1 MKQLCNV
8 VRMLAVITLL
18 VFTCFAQNPAT
29 QGSASGRYGLSAWAI
44 NNQRVASLFNYDID
58 SQFGGNAIAGGTY
71 SFPLNT
77 CTQALSFG
85 GGRNVN
91 PFNSNA
97 TIKIVDITSANTE
110 TVSGVTPTYAGAICT
125 LPVAP
130 SNAHSAF
137 HLRSGTCGLKE
148 AQNDKGTAAGTIIVD
163 QKFYDDGCSASTITA
178 LVGGVAG
185 DVVLDISSGKYD
197 FYTWSGS
204 AFVLTSSTAG
214 NSVLSTGS
222 VTPTATSAAIQT
234 VAQTFTVTGLVSGAD
249 IVVVSEPAPTSL
261 CPLVEAR
268 ATGANTVSLYFSVL
282 TAAACTPAAG
292 TYKVMVTP

>member
-77 CTQALSFG
+77 CTQALAFG

-110 TVSGVTPTYAGAICT
+110 TVNGVTPTYAGAICT

-148 AQNDKGTAAGTIIVD
+148 AQNDKGTVAGTIIVD
-163 QKFYDDGCSASTITA
+163 QKFYDDGCVASAITS

-185 DVVLDISSGKYD
+185 DYVVDISNGQNNTYGWNG
-197 FYTWSGS
+197 T
-204 AFVLTSSTAG
+204 AFVLVSQASNNHVGFGNTDVVGTGASPLTVTFAKAYAVAPICLAADQNST
-214 NSVLSTGS
+214 
-222 VTPTATSAAIQT
+222 PAAIQ
-234 VAQTFTVTGLVSGAD
+234 
-249 IVVVSEPAPTSL
+249 
-261 CPLVEAR
+261 
-268 ATGANTVSLYFSVL
+268 
-282 TAAACTPAAG
+282 
-292 TYKVMVTP
+292 VTPSTTQVVFTGTATHVIAYACFGKPN